1 MAISGPTNLL
11 LLKNLGRLATQGSH
25 PVDSVVRCMLPV
37 CCSVRAAPGADP
49 GIQMVTFEL
58 LLVLI
63 AFCVLLAMIAQRLN
77 LPVAVPLILGGMALA
92 FVPGLPTIELNPE
105 LALALFLPPLL
116 QASAYR
122 TDWPAFKSNLRPIL
136 LLAVG
141 AVFFSAGAIAVVA
154 KWMVPELPWWAA
166 VALGAIVAPPDAVAA
181 ASVLKQFN
189 LPKRMVVVL
198 EGESLI
204 NDASSLV
211 LYRFAVAAVAAGTVS
226 YGQGALQFVGTA
238 VGGAAVGWVVGRAA
252 MWLFAHTK
260 DTLLDITL
268 SLLAGFGAY
277 LAAEAVHASGV
288 LAAVAC
294 GLILG
299 RKQHAEFTARTRLEL
314 NAVWGFVEFL
324 LASLVFML
332 IGLQLRGI
340 VTRLADYDWNQL
352 ALLGIAVSLTL
363 IVSRFVWIFPIAW
376 LPRALSKR
384 LRETDPMMSWG
395 QLTVLSWAGMRGVVS
410 LAVALSLPVGFPGRD
425 IIVFL
430 AFCAIFATLVLQ
442 GTTLGW
448 VLRRLNVEE
457 PVAMIP
463 ELETAQLRAEIA
475 GAARD
480 AVKAHVD
487 TNESTQ
493 HSKAATELVDEY
505 EVRADRASVEGQD
518 LETQAQKLE
527 AQQRLRLVAIDA
539 ARKKLADQTDQV
551 DAGSHRTLGEELD
564 LEEQQIR
571 RALGEE
577 A

>member
-1 MAISGPTNLL
+1 MIPLL
-11 LLKNLGRLATQGSH
+11 DAKLTKS
-25 PVDSVVRCMLPV
+25 
-37 CCSVRAAPGADP
+37 CSVQAMRGADS
-49 GIQMVTFEL
+49 GICMVTFEL

-63 AFCVLLAMIAQRLN
+63 AFCVALAMLAQRLN

-136 LLAVG
+136 LLAIG
-141 AVFFSAGAIAVVA
+141 AVFFSAGAVAVVA

-166 VALGAIVAPPDAVAA
+166 IALGAIVAPPDAVAA
-181 ASVLKQFN
+181 ASVLNQFN
-189 LPKRMVVVL
+189 LPKRMVVLL
-198 EGESLI
+198 EGESLL

-238 VGGAAVGWVVGRAA
+238 VGGTLVGWLVGRAA

-277 LAAEAVHASGV
+277 LAAEAVYGSGV
-288 LAAVAC
+288 LAAVVC
-294 GLILG
+294 GLVLG

-340 VTRLADYDWNQL
+340 VSRLADYDWSQL
-352 ALLGIAVSLTL
+352 ASLGLAVSGVL
-363 IVSRFVWIFPIAW
+363 IVSRFVWIFPVAW
-376 LPRALSKR
+376 LPRLLSKR
-384 LRETDPMMSWG
+384 LRESDPMMPWS

-410 LAVALSLPVGFPGRD
+410 LAVALSLPTGFPGRD

-448 VLRRLNVEE
+448 LLRRLKVEE
-457 PVAMIP
+457 PEAVLP
-463 ELETAQLRAEIA
+463 EPETAQLRAEIA

-480 AVKAHVD
+480 AVKAHSD
-487 TNESTQ
+487 SD
-493 HSKAATELVDEY
+493 SATEHFEAASELVEEY
-505 EVRADRASVEGQD
+505 EVRAERASVEGQD
-518 LETQAQKLE
+518 LETQAQKLV

-539 ARKKLADQTDQV
+539 ARKKLAEQTDQV
-551 DAGSHRTLGEELD
+551 DADVHRTLGEELD

>member
-1 MAISGPTNLL
+1 
-11 LLKNLGRLATQGSH
+11 
-25 PVDSVVRCMLPV
+25 
-37 CCSVRAAPGADP
+37 
-49 GIQMVTFEL
+49 MVTFEL
-58 LLVLI
+58 LLGLV
-63 AFCVLLAMIAQRLN
+63 AFCVALAMLAQRLS

-92 FVPGLPTIELNPE
+92 FVPGLPSIELNPQ

-122 TDWPAFKSNLRPIL
+122 TDWPAFKFNLRPIL
-136 LLAVG
+136 LLAIG
-141 AVFFSAGAIAVVA
+141 AVFFTAGAVAVVT
-154 KWMVPELPWWAA
+154 KWMLPDLPWWAA
-166 VALGAIVAPPDAVAA
+166 IALGAIVAPPDAVAA

-238 VGGAAVGWVVGRAA
+238 VGGAVVGWIVGRAA
-252 MWLFAHTK
+252 MWLFARTK

-277 LAAEAVHASGV
+277 LAAEAVHVSGV
-288 LAAVAC
+288 LAAAAC

-299 RKQHAEFTARTRLEL
+299 RQQHAEFTARTRLEL

-340 VTRLADYDWNQL
+340 VIRLANYDGTRL
-352 ALLGIAVSLTL
+352 ALLGAAVSATL
-363 IVSRFVWIFPIAW
+363 IVSRFLWIFPAAW
-376 LPRALSKR
+376 LPRAMSKR
-384 LRETDPMMSWG
+384 LRETDPMPPWG

-410 LAVALSLPVGFPGRD
+410 LAVALSLPTEFPGRD

-448 VLRRLNVEE
+448 VLRYFKVEE
-457 PVAMIP
+457 PKAVLLEP
-463 ELETAQLRAEIA
+463 ETAQLRAEVA
-475 GAARD
+475 SAARD
-480 AVKAHVD
+480 AVKAQLDKGVV
-487 TNESTQ
+487 TEQSE
-493 HSKAATELVDEY
+493 AATDLVDEY
-505 EVRADRASVEGQD
+505 EVRAERASVEGQD
-518 LETQAQKLE
+518 LESQAQKLE
-527 AQQRLRLVAIDA
+527 AQQHLRLVAIDA
-539 ARKKLADQTDQV
+539 ARAKLADQTDQV
-551 DAGSHRTLGEELD
+551 DAESHRTLVEELD

>member
-1 MAISGPTNLL
+1 
-11 LLKNLGRLATQGSH
+11 
-25 PVDSVVRCMLPV
+25 
-37 CCSVRAAPGADP
+37 
-49 GIQMVTFEL
+49 MVTFEL
-58 LLVLI
+58 LLGLV
-63 AFCVLLAMIAQRLN
+63 AFCVALAMLAQRLS

-92 FVPGLPTIELNPE
+92 FVPGLPSIELNPQ

-122 TDWPAFKSNLRPIL
+122 TDWPAFKFNLRPIL
-136 LLAVG
+136 LLAIG
-141 AVFFSAGAIAVVA
+141 AVFFTAGAVAVVT
-154 KWMVPELPWWAA
+154 KWMLPDLPWWAA
-166 VALGAIVAPPDAVAA
+166 IALGAIVAPPDAVAA

-238 VGGAAVGWVVGRAA
+238 VGGAVVGWIVGRAA

-277 LAAEAVHASGV
+277 LAAESVHASGV

-294 GLILG
+294 GLMLG
-299 RKQHAEFTARTRLEL
+299 RQQHAEFTARTRLEL

-340 VTRLADYDWNQL
+340 VTRLADYDATQL
-352 ALLGIAVSLTL
+352 ALLGAAVSATL
-363 IVSRFVWIFPIAW
+363 IVSRFLWIFPSAW
-376 LPRALSKR
+376 LPRAMSKR
-384 LRETDPMMSWG
+384 LRKADPMPPWS

-410 LAVALSLPVGFPGRD
+410 LAVALSLPTEFPGRD

-448 VLRRLNVEE
+448 VLRRLKVEE
-457 PVAMIP
+457 PKAVLP
-463 ELETAQLRAEIA
+463 EPATAQLRAEIA
-475 GAARD
+475 GAERD
-480 AVKAHVD
+480 AVKAQLD
-487 TNESTQ
+487 KGAATE
-493 HSKAATELVDEY
+493 HSEAATELVEEY
-505 EVRADRASVEGQD
+505 EVRAERVSVEGQD

-527 AQQRLRLVAIDA
+527 AQQRLRLVAINA
-539 ARKKLADQTDQV
+539 AREKLAEQTDQV
-551 DAGSHRTLGEELD
+551 DAESHRTLGEELD

-571 RALGEE
+571 RARDEE